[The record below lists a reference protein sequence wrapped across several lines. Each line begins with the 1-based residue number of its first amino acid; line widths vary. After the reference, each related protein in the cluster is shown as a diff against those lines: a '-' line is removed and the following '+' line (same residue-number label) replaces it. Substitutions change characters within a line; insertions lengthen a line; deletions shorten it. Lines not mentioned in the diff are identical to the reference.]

1 MKKELNYGS
10 QFGDGFVIIV
20 PLQGGESVYNHLD
33 EILIE
38 IETKIGPIGRRHI
51 ICEGDDGF
59 WDLILP
65 REKLGL
71 KETQIYPLSARSLEE
86 AKERLARLMGGGDI
100 GLYRETSIWE

>member
-1 MKKELNYGS
+1 MKRELNYGS
-10 QFGDGFVIIV
+10 QIGDGFVIIV

-33 EILIE
+33 EILAEIE
-38 IETKIGPIGRRHI
+38 IKIGPIGRRHI

-71 KETQIYPLSARSLEE
+71 KETQIYPLSAHSLEE
-86 AKERLARLMGGGDI
+86 AKAKLSTLMDSGDMW
-100 GLYRETSIWE
+100 LHRDSSI